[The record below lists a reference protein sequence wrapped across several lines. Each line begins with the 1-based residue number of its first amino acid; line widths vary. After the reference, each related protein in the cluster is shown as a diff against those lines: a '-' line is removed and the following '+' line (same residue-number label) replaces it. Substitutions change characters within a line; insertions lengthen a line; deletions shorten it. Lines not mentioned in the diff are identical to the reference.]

1 MASFLLLTRHKVLAN
16 SSFTCKFWLRAFQSF
31 GSGLRQTL
39 PASTDAISIK
49 LPQIILPNQG
59 NLEKDF
65 RIELFDTDLLGV
77 SLSHME
83 TSNQVEGDRETRS
96 SSMVIMN
103 ESVCSSGLAKTSLD
117 FEEIE
122 DLMLHKRLVYKLD
135 KGSKEFEE
143 YNLRLHRKKSMNKCH
158 ERASHSELRKE
169 RKELQKKQSQR
180 VARPSKVSKYFE
192 QEAESS
198 HITKDE
204 VVKSS
209 ITEGKRVRTP
219 TFNQLTDPY
228 HLPFCLDIYVS
239 KGSVRACIVH
249 RITSKVVAV
258 AHSISKDMKFEL
270 KSWKDA
276 IACASVGEVLAQR
289 AIEDD
294 IHNVV
299 YTPRKGEGIEGKIQI
314 VLQTIIDHG
323 VDVKVKLKLKQK
335 RPLKVST
342 LCKFKHFYVII
353 SYPFEQDRLLIT
365 DYTL

>member
-1 MASFLLLTRHKVLAN
+1 MTSFMPLMRHKVLVN
-16 SSFTCKFWLRAFQSF
+16 SSFTYKFWVRAFQSF
-31 GSGLRQTL
+31 GNDLSQTL
-39 PASTDAISIK
+39 PASTDTVPVK
-49 LPQIILPNQG
+49 LPQIISPNQG

-65 RIELFDTDLLGV
+65 RIELFDTELLGV

-83 TSNQVEGDRETRS
+83 SSNQVEGGRETRS
-96 SSMVIMN
+96 SSMAINN
-103 ESVCSSGLAKTSLD
+103 EIVCSSGLTKASLD

-143 YNLRLHRKKSMNKCH
+143 YNLRLHRKKSMNKRH
-158 ERASHSELRKE
+158 ERAHQTELRKE
-169 RKELQKKQSQR
+169 QKELQKKQSQR
-180 VARPSKVSKYFE
+180 VAKPSKVSKYFE

-198 HITKDE
+198 YITKNE

-249 RITSKVVAV
+249 RVTSKVVAV

-270 KSWKDA
+270 KSRKDA

-299 YTPRKGEGIEGKIQI
+299 YTPRKGERIEGKIQI
-314 VLQTIIDHG
+314 VLQSIIDHG

-342 LCKFKHFYVII
+342 LCTFKH
-353 SYPFEQDRLLIT
+353 SLL
-365 DYTL
+365 